1 MRLMRESKSGSWR
14 VSISMLSSLDFIVV
28 GNLKPL
34 RSNHPGLTLGKD
46 HRAGSESREKAKRSF
61 DLERTQPD

>member
-1 MRLMRESKSGSWR
+1 
-14 VSISMLSSLDFIVV
+14 MLSSLDFIVV

-34 RSNHPGLTLGKD
+34 RSNHPRLTLGKD